1 MNVETLLQAE
11 AAARLPIIEAMETIP
26 TEVPGAAVPGAE
38 VPGVHPPTIQD
49 RPEG

>member
-26 TEVPGAAVPGAE
+26 TEVPGAAVLGAE